1 MYPQPV
7 KIQNNVALAPYT
19 TLGIG
24 GPARYFCTIAT
35 EHDLIEALRYAK
47 KNMLETFVL
56 GGGSNVLISD
66 EYYEG
71 LVLHMMIRGIDA
83 KPHNGKIL
91 YDVGAGESWDAFV
104 SRAVA
109 HNCAGIECLAGIP
122 GTVGG
127 TPVQNVG
134 AYGQEVAD
142 TITSVRAYDTQSK
155 AFVELSSAQCGFRY
169 RQSIFNTTEAGR
181 YIVTRVRFALQKD
194 GAPKIAYADLHK
206 YFAEDQNPSLTEV
219 TTAVRNIRRAKGM
232 LIVAVDPDCRSA
244 GSFFKNPIVDE
255 AVIPHLARILS
266 IASDAVPRY
275 PATKG
280 HVKLP
285 AAWLLEQAGFHKG
298 FIMGPVGISSR
309 HTLALINRGGAIA
322 TDIMALRNE
331 IQRTVEARFG
341 IKLQQEPFE
350 LGCHRQL
357 DDFDCD

>member
-1 MYPQPV
+1 VGIPLVQHS
-7 KIQNNVALAPYT
+7 VALAPYT

-24 GPARYFCTIAT
+24 GPARNFCTITT
-35 EHDLIEALRYAK
+35 EHDLTEAVHYAK

-56 GGGSNVLISD
+56 GGGSNLLISD
-66 EYYEG
+66 EYSEG
-71 LVLHMMIRGIDA
+71 LVLHMAIRGITA
-83 KPHNGKIL
+83 KLHGDKVL

-142 TITSVRAYDTQSK
+142 TITSVRAYDTESGS
-155 AFVELSSAQCGFRY
+155 FVELTPAQCGFRY
-169 RQSIFNTTEAGR
+169 RQSIFNSTEAGR

-194 GAPKIAYADLHK
+194 GAPKIAYADLQKH
-206 YFAEDQNPSLTEV
+206 FAANPTPSLAEV
-219 TTAVRNIRRAKGM
+219 ADAVRNIRRAKGM
-232 LIVAVDPDCRSA
+232 LIVEGDPDCRSA
-244 GSFFKNPIVDE
+244 GSFFKNPVVDE
-255 AVIPHLARILS
+255 AVIPHIARILN
-266 IASDAVPRY
+266 IAPEAVPRY

-298 FIMGPVGISSR
+298 FVMGPAGISSR
-309 HTLALINRGGAIA
+309 HTLALINRGDAVA